1 METRAVDL
9 VPLAEHVAAGGG
21 VVLTVGVVL
30 RYGPDAVLRLVA
42 GFTALVAKDKRSRAQ
57 RALDV
62 LRLLRRGDESP
73 PEGGSPG

>member
-1 METRAVDL
+1 MDL
-9 VPLAEHVAAGGG
+9 APLAEHVAAGGS
-21 VVLTVGVVL
+21 VALTVGVVL

-42 GFTALVAKDKRSRAQ
+42 GFTAFVAKDKRTRAQ

-62 LRLLRRGDESP
+62 LRLLRRGDQSP